1 MQELLNNTVFVYGAM
16 SVIIFAVT
24 QGLKWAFIKPWT
36 NKIPNER
43 ARKAVN
49 TTIYLIPYA
58 LGILFEYLYG
68 VMLMQ
73 GEFNAVMGIIHGTS
87 GIACYGVFERL
98 YAVFTGKSTSLG
110 NPFGDAATAQAAKE
124 CAYAV
129 VEDGKV
135 NADDLPALAAFYK
148 KVK

>member
-16 SVIIFAVT
+16 SVIIFALT

-36 NKIPNER
+36 NKITNER

-87 GIACYGVFERL
+87 GIACYGVFERI
-98 YAVFTGKSTSLG
+98 YALVTGKSSNIE
-110 NPFGDAATAQAAKE
+110 NPYENTEEGKAVKE
-124 CAYAV
+124 LMSRIA
-129 VEDGKV
+129 EDGKV
-135 NADDLPALAAFYK
+135 NADDHPALAEFLK